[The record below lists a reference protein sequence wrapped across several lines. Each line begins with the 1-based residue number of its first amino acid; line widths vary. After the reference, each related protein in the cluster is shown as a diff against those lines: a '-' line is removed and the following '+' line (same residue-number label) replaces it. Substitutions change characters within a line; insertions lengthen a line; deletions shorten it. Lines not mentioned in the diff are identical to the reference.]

1 MTFEEHISAF
11 AQHLEVERGYSARTL
26 SAYLRDLREFA
37 RLYEAREDKPPKV
50 TRIDNFDIRAHLAE
64 LYETNQASSIS
75 RKLSSLRTFFR
86 FLLARG
92 VVDSNPAASV
102 RSPKRKKSLPRALDV
117 DDVNRLMEAPV
128 PVSATSKESPVLK
141 LRDRAIFEV
150 LYGAGLRISE
160 CCGLDLADIDRE
172 RYSGRN
178 ISQVVMRIR
187 HGKGNKERI
196 VPLGSK
202 AMEALDAYLAE
213 RPTLRDPRTKT
224 QDEVALFLNY
234 KGGRLTPRSVQR
246 HMGRYVIEAGVPDA
260 TPHGLRHSFATHL
273 LDGGVDLRSIQ
284 EMLGHASLAST
295 QVYTKV
301 SLDHIMGVYDAAHPH
316 AQKRGITATASDERS
331 PSGCGTNSG
340 DD

>member
-1 MTFEEHISAF
+1 MTFVEHITAF
-11 AQHLEVERGYSARTL
+11 AQHLDVERGYSKRTIA
-26 SAYLRDLREFA
+26 AYKRDLREFG
-37 RLYEAREDKPPKV
+37 RLYEARENKPPRV
-50 TRIDNFDIRAHLAE
+50 TRIDNFDVRAHLAE
-64 LYETNQASSIS
+64 LYDKNQASSIS

-92 VVDSNPAASV
+92 IVDSNPAASV
-102 RSPKRKKSLPRALDV
+102 RSPKRKKALPRALDV
-117 DDVNRLMEAPV
+117 DDVSRLMDAPV
-128 PVSATSKESPVLK
+128 PLSETASESPALK

-160 CCGLDLADIDRE
+160 CCGLDMTDIDRD
-172 RYSGRN
+172 RYSGRQVK
-178 ISQVVMRIR
+178 QVVMRIR

-202 AMEALDAYLAE
+202 AMEALEAYLVA
-213 RPTLRDPRTKT
+213 RPTLCDPRTKT
-224 QDEVALFLNY
+224 QDEAALFLNY
-234 KGGRLTPRSVQR
+234 RGGRLTPRSVQR
-246 HMGRYVIEAGVPDA
+246 HMGRYVVEAGVPDA

-316 AQKRGITATASDERS
+316 AQKRQNSPRATDERS
-331 PSGCGTNSG
+331 PSGCGTNSV

>member
-1 MTFEEHISAF
+1 MLAF
-11 AQHLEVERGYSARTL
+11 AQHLEVERGYSPRTL
-26 SAYLRDLREFA
+26 SAYARDLREFA
-37 RLYEAREDKPPKV
+37 RLYEARQGKAPKV
-50 TRIDNFDIRAHLAE
+50 TRLDNFDIRAHLAE
-64 LYETNQASSIS
+64 LYDTNQASSIS

-92 VVDSNPAASV
+92 IIKQNPAATV

-117 DDVNRLMEAPV
+117 DDITRLMKV
-128 PVSATSKESPVLK
+128 PLAGKESGQGNATLQ
-141 LRDRAIFEV
+141 LRDCAIFEV
-150 LYGAGLRISE
+150 LYGGGLRISE
-160 CCGLDLADIDRE
+160 CCGLDLDDIDRE
-172 RYSGRN
+172 RYSGRKLR
-178 ISQVVMRIR
+178 QVVMRVR

-196 VPLGSK
+196 VPLGSM
-202 AMEALDAYLAE
+202 AMTALDAYLEVRAQ
-213 RPTLRDPRTKT
+213 LRDSRTKS
-224 QDEVALFLNY
+224 QDGAALFLNY

-246 HMGRYVIEAGVPDA
+246 HMGRYVVTAGVPDA

-316 AQKRGITATASDERS
+316 AQKRGIAAATRHEHNGNA
-331 PSGCGTNSG
+331 CGTKPG
-340 DD
+340 DE

>member
-1 MTFEEHISAF
+1 MSWDEHCRAF
-11 AQHLEVERGYSARTL
+11 VQHLEVERGYSPRTIA
-26 SAYLRDLREFA
+26 AYSRDLREFA
-37 RLYEAREDKPPKV
+37 KLYEAREDKSPKA
-50 TRIDNFDIRAHLAE
+50 TRIDDFDVRAHLAE
-64 LYETNQASSIS
+64 LYDTNQASSIS

-92 VVDSNPAASV
+92 VVDLNPAAGV
-102 RSPKRKKSLPRALDV
+102 RSPKRNKSLPRALDV
-117 DDVNRLMEAPV
+117 DDVNRLMEIPTAETGKD
-128 PVSATSKESPVLK
+128 ADSPALK
-141 LRDRAIFEV
+141 LRDRAILEV

-160 CCGLDLADIDRE
+160 CCGLDLLDIDRE
-172 RYSGRN
+172 RYSGRKLK
-178 ISQVVMRIR
+178 QVVMRIR

-202 AMEALDAYLAE
+202 AIEALHVYLEE
-213 RPTLRDPRTKT
+213 RPRLRDARTKEQHAT
-224 QDEVALFLNY
+224 ALFLNY

-246 HMGRYVIEAGVPDA
+246 HMGRYVVEAGVPDA

-316 AQKRGITATASDERS
+316 AQSRGMTAASGDEQN

>member
-1 MTFEEHISAF
+1 MSWAEHCSAF
-11 AQHLEVERGYSARTL
+11 AQHLEVERGYSTRTIA
-26 SAYLRDLREFA
+26 AYVRDLREFA
-37 RLYEAREDKPPKV
+37 RRYEDREGKEPRAA
-50 TRIDNFDIRAHLAE
+50 RIDDFDIRAHLAE
-64 LYETNQASSIS
+64 LYDHNQASSIS

-92 VVDSNPAASV
+92 VVDHNPAATV
-102 RSPKRKKSLPRALDV
+102 RSPKRKKALPRALDV
-117 DDVNRLMEAPV
+117 EDIDRLMD
-128 PVSATSKESPVLK
+128 SPGGNSGKGEDTPTLK

-160 CCGLDLADIDRE
+160 CCGLDLDDVDRE
-172 RYSGRN
+172 RYSGRD
-178 ISQVVMRIR
+178 IEQVVMHVR

-202 AMEALDAYLAE
+202 ALEALDAYLAE
-213 RPTLRDPRTKT
+213 RSKLRDPRTRE
-224 QDEVALFLNY
+224 QDSDALFLNY
-234 KGGRLTPRSVQR
+234 RGGRLTPRSIQR
-246 HMGRYVIEAGVPDA
+246 HMGRYVVEAGIPDA

-295 QVYTKV
+295 QVYTNV
-301 SLDHIMGVYDAAHPH
+301 SMDHIMGVYDAAHPH
-316 AQKRGITATASDERS
+316 ARDRAPSSSVEGERS
-331 PSGCGTNSG
+331 GSGYGTNSG